1 MSFGWAYVGCDDI
14 AVTSMTGPSGSI
26 LSRTGTFTVSGSD
39 NFKLLAMPEGGA
51 VHGVALTGSL
61 YVKGD
66 TSMTGDLTVGGNITA
81 NSYNVVSTTVTEV
94 EAQGSTTFG
103 NGYADVHT
111 LTGSLVI
118 KGVSE
123 ALPVLAV
130 TGAATIGAN
139 AIGVLTNAPTSHLS
153 ISGSLG
159 LKYDPSTSATVNITA
174 AVTIQG
180 VARNGAVT
188 VNLPA
193 AVNQP
198 GRVLIIKDECTT
210 QPRVAGK
217 EITITPNGSD
227 TIDGQSTYIVL
238 GSRAAISLYSNG
250 GAEWF
255 VF

>member
-14 AVTSMTGPSGSI
+14 AVTSMSGPSGSI

-51 VHGVALTGSL
+51 IHGVALTGSL
-61 YVKGD
+61 YVRGD

-94 EAQGSTTFG
+94 QSQGSTTFG
-103 NGYADVHT
+103 DHFTDVHT

-118 KGVSE
+118 KGDRTWR
-123 ALPVLAV
+123 PVLSV
-130 TGAATIGAN
+130 TGAASFAGN
-139 AIGVLTNAPTSHLS
+139 AVGILTNAPTSHLS
-153 ISGSLG
+153 ISGSMG
-159 LKYDPSTSATVNITA
+159 YNYGTSGAATVDVGTSTI
-174 AVTIQG
+174 IQG
-180 VARNGAVT
+180 ITRNGAVT

-193 AVNQP
+193 SVNQP
-198 GRVLIIKDECTT
+198 GRVIFIKDECTT
-210 QPRVAGK
+210 QPRLAGK

-227 TIDGQSTYIVL
+227 TIDGQSSYVVL

-250 GAEWF
+250 GSEWF